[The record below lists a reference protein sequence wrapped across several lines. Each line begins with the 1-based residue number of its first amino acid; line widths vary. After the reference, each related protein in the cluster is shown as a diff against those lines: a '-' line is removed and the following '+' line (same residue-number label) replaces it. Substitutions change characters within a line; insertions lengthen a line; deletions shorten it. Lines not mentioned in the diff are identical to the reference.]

1 MLGSIFGSFR
11 DGLRSRGL
19 FSLGAILGI
28 CALASG
34 FPPSAKAQQGTFV
47 PTGSMSVGRAPN
59 TATATLLPNG
69 KVLIAGGS
77 DVVSGS
83 VVSSAELYDPATG
96 QFTFTGNMT
105 AARAGHTATLLKTGK
120 VLIAG
125 GEGPLTTS
133 PPLCLCLQLGPGTA
147 AELYDP
153 TTETFTATGVMASAM
168 IGHTA
173 NLLNDGTVLLA
184 GGEVCEGSHCADPEP
199 ESYDPS
205 TGSFTALSTTN
216 GNFGGLVGE
225 VSVLLSNGKIFLAG
239 GDDVLGFDAP
249 EVYDP
254 ATGTTAI
261 VQMPAADG
269 SLEEDVPRY
278 YPSLTN
284 LQDGKVLIAGAD
296 AASLGPAGTPSTGRV
311 YDPATN
317 TATQLENMITYRSN
331 HTATLLQNGL
341 VLLAGG
347 LGAPDQLNEGTPIAS
362 SEVYD
367 ETTNTFSA
375 TGNLVTARTGAM
387 AVLLNNG
394 TVLIAGG
401 GTASAELFENNAVGP
416 GPIVSLSPVT
426 VGFGAQILGVSSAL
440 QTVTLTNTGKS
451 NLSIQG
457 FSLVGAN
464 AGDFIVGNGSS
475 CASGVTVAANG
486 SCTIEVSF
494 LPTALGTRTAS
505 ITILDNGAYGLST
518 LPLSGMGAPVAG
530 LTVTPPSISFSAQY
544 VGTSGNPQS
553 LTVTNTG
560 TIALNIVSLT
570 ASPSDFGVLNA
581 CGSTVAVG
589 ASCSIG
595 VFFDP
600 TVGGARSG
608 TLTISDNGTG
618 GSQTVTL
625 SGSGQDFSMVAGSG
639 GSATVS
645 AGQTANYTVSVAPAG
660 GFAQSVSLGCS
671 GAPAG
676 ATCTVTPSMVTVST
690 SASMVNVAVT
700 TTARSMGMPLE
711 LGNRQMRMML
721 LMAGASLFWMLV
733 MLQRRF
739 ARREML
745 LRWAPVVAMVL
756 LACFAMTLSSCGGG
770 SSPSG
775 GGGALGTQAGNY
787 TITVTGNFSGGS
799 ANLSH
804 ATKLTL
810 VVH

>member
-1 MLGSIFGSFR
+1 MLASIIGSFR

-28 CALASG
+28 CALAAG
-34 FPPSAKAQQGTFV
+34 FPSSAKAQQGTFV
-47 PTGSMSVGRAPN
+47 PTGSMSVSPAPN
-59 TATATLLPNG
+59 SATATLLPNG

-83 VVSSAELYDPATG
+83 AVSSAELYDPATG
-96 QFTFTGNMT
+96 QFTLTGNMT

-125 GEGPLTTS
+125 GEGPQTTS
-133 PPLCLCLQLGPGTA
+133 TPTCLCLLVGPGTA
-147 AELYDP
+147 GELYDP

-199 ESYDPS
+199 ELYDPS

-216 GNFGGLVGE
+216 GNFGGLEGQT
-225 VSVLLSNGKIFLAG
+225 SVLLTNGKIFLAG
-239 GDDVLGFDAP
+239 GDNGLGFDVADI
-249 EVYDP
+249 YDP
-254 ATGTTAI
+254 TTGTTTI
-261 VQMPAADG
+261 VG
-269 SLEEDVPRY
+269 SLEEDVPRS

-284 LQDGKVLIAGAD
+284 LQDGKMLIAGAD
-296 AASLGPAGTPSTGRV
+296 ADLQGPAGTPSTARV
-311 YDPATN
+311 YDPVTN
-317 TATQLENMITYRSN
+317 TATPLENMTTYRSD

-347 LGAPDQLNEGTPIAS
+347 LGTPVLSNVGTPIAS
-362 SEVYD
+362 AEVYD

-375 TGNLVTARTGAM
+375 TGNLVTARSGAM

-394 TVLIAGG
+394 TVLLAGG
-401 GTASAELFENNAVGP
+401 GTASAELFENNTVGP

-426 VGFGAQILGVSSAL
+426 VSFGAQILGVTSGL
-440 QTVTLTNTGKS
+440 QMVTLTNTGRS
-451 NLSIQG
+451 NLNIQT

-464 AGDFIVGNGSS
+464 MSDFLIDNSSS
-475 CASGVTVAANG
+475 CKSGTTVAANA
-486 SCTIEVSF
+486 SCTIAIAF

-505 ITILDNGAYGLST
+505 ITITDNGAYGLST
-518 LPLSGMGAPVAG
+518 LPLSGTGAPVAG
-530 LTVTPPSISFSAQY
+530 LTVAPSSISFSAQY

-553 LTVTNTG
+553 VTVTNTG
-560 TIALNIVSLT
+560 TIALNISSVT

-589 ASCSIG
+589 ASCAIG

-618 GSQTVTL
+618 GSQTVALT
-625 SGSGQDFSMVAGSG
+625 GSGQDFSMVAAS

-645 AGQTANYTVSVAPAG
+645 AGQTANYMVSVAPTG

-671 GAPAG
+671 GAPTG
-676 ATCTVTPSMVTVST
+676 ATCTVTPSMVTVSA

-700 TTARSMGMPLE
+700 TSARSMGMPLE
-711 LGNRQMRMML
+711 LGNRRMRIML
-721 LMAGASLFWMLV
+721 LMAGAWLFWMLV

-739 ARREML
+739 ARREMQ

-756 LACFAMTLSSCGGG
+756 LACLAMTLSSCGGG

-810 VVH
+810 VVQ